1 MKLKGDWD
9 SGTTYS
15 VGDVV
20 LYTDGNAY
28 HLLNECA
35 AGTSP
40 IETRYW
46 NRTSDLLNTVVNMI
60 MDMIKDIA
68 AKIPTNIDDEGI
80 ILKSGDNEYLVSVDA
95 SGDTPEVVAE
105 LVESSDDVVV

>member
-1 MKLKGDWD
+1 MELKGNWD

-28 HLLNECA
+28 HLLNPCT

-40 IETRYW
+40 IDTLYW
-46 NRTSDLLNTVVNMI
+46 NRVSDILNVVVNMI
-60 MDMIKDIA
+60 MDIA

-80 ILKSGDNEYLVSVDA
+80 ILKSGDNEYLISVDA
-95 SGDTPEVVAE
+95 TGDTPEVVAE
-105 LVESSDDVVV
+105 KIEEDD